1 MKFKKLN
8 IQDALLIEPK
18 KNLDLRGA
26 FFRTFCEKEL
36 SSYGLNF
43 KIKQCNLSYNKKKFT
58 FRGLHYSSISHKE
71 NKILFV
77 ANGSIENYMID
88 LRKNSNTYLKK
99 IKIILDSYKNNLIYV
114 PTGCANG
121 FLTLKKDTLVHYYM
135 DNYYNK
141 KKSVYSGIRY
151 NDPLF
156 KIKIKKNPSV
166 ISKKDQNLDNFIIK
180 ELNK

>member
-8 IQDALLIEPK
+8 IQDAFLIEPN
-18 KNLDLRGA
+18 KNYDLRGA

-36 SSYGLNF
+36 NSYGLDF

-58 FRGLHYSSISHKE
+58 FRGLHYSTISHKE
-71 NKILFV
+71 NKILLV

-88 LRKNSNTYLKK
+88 LRKNSSTYLKK
-99 IKIILDSYKNNLIYV
+99 IRINLDSFKNNLIYV

-121 FLTLKKDTLVHYYM
+121 FLTLKKDTLIHYYM

-141 KKSVYSGIRY
+141 NKSVYKGIRY

-156 KIKIKKNPSV
+156 KIKIKKTPSV
-166 ISKKDQNLDNFIIK
+166 ISKKDQSLNNFVIENTK
-180 ELNK
+180 K

>member
-1 MKFKKLN
+1 MIFRKLN
-8 IQDALLIEPK
+8 IQDAFLIEPK
-18 KNLDLRGA
+18 KNYDLRGA

-36 SSYGLNF
+36 SNLGLNF
-43 KIKQCNLSYNKKKFT
+43 KVKQCNLSYNKKKYT
-58 FRGLHYSSISHKE
+58 FRGLHYSTISHKE
-71 NKILFV
+71 NKILLV

-99 IKIILDSYKNNLIYV
+99 IKINLDSYKNNLIYV

-121 FLTLKKDTLVHYYM
+121 FLTLKENTLVHYYM

-141 KKSVYSGIRY
+141 NNLVYRGIRY

-156 KIKIKKNPSV
+156 KIKIKKTPSV
-166 ISKKDQNLDNFIIK
+166 ISKKDQSHSDFVIK
-180 ELNK
+180 K